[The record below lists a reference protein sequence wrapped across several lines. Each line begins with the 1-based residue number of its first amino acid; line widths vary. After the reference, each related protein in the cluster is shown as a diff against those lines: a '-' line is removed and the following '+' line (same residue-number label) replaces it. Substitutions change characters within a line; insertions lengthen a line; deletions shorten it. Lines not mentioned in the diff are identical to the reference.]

1 MILLLLLSII
11 CMIVY
16 TFVFFRALQR
26 KRRFSGFVVAV
37 GMYDL
42 VYGMLPTLLLWQIC
56 FKGNLASYINRMLD
70 MSSTGILELFY
81 HYIYALI
88 GFAFMVL
95 MYYSKPL
102 YKIVCVG
109 TERNKIKNVNG
120 ITMELTAWISLLVG
134 AVSLFLWSKAYG
146 SIGALILQA
155 NRVRSGMGSVKN
167 NLAFFKHPATVLLV
181 VAYMFFE
188 MTMQSEKKSIKKLV
202 NLIGFIISAYLS
214 YLFLMADDGRLTMLL
229 FFMGFAWIQSSKKII
244 KSVPRMCLKLMV
256 ILAVAVVFILQLDN
270 ITYFIRFNIWPS
282 EQTTNNLMYSMVK
295 ELIYLP
301 IGGQTSINAVW
312 NGKISLTAVDDL
324 ITGLFTWF
332 PTQFKPQGF
341 NDVWNI
347 NTFLIYGNLD
357 RRLHGQVP
365 CGIITQGYY
374 DLRIAG
380 VIILCSFAGVIIKK
394 FDELEY
400 SDLTPLQYA
409 IRAKLVLAIFR
420 AIPYCSLYDITLG
433 FFSVFEI
440 VVIDCIVNSTIRTLR
455 RNRL

>member
-1 MILLLLLSII
+1 M
-11 CMIVY
+11 
-16 TFVFFRALQR
+16 
-26 KRRFSGFVVAV
+26 
-37 GMYDL
+37 
-42 VYGMLPTLLLWQIC
+42 
-56 FKGNLASYINRMLD
+56 
-70 MSSTGILELFY
+70 
-81 HYIYALI
+81 
-88 GFAFMVL
+88 
-95 MYYSKPL
+95 
-102 YKIVCVG
+102 
-109 TERNKIKNVNG
+109 
-120 ITMELTAWISLLVG
+120 
-134 AVSLFLWSKAYG
+134 
-146 SIGALILQA
+146 
-155 NRVRSGMGSVKN
+155 
-167 NLAFFKHPATVLLV
+167 
-181 VAYMFFE
+181 
-188 MTMQSEKKSIKKLV
+188 
-202 NLIGFIISAYLS
+202 
-214 YLFLMADDGRLTMLL
+214 
-229 FFMGFAWIQSSKKII
+229 
-244 KSVPRMCLKLMV
+244 
-256 ILAVAVVFILQLDN
+256 
-270 ITYFIRFNIWPS
+270 
-282 EQTTNNLMYSMVK
+282 
-295 ELIYLP
+295 
-301 IGGQTSINAVW
+301 
-312 NGKISLTAVDDL
+312 

-440 VVIDCIVNSTIRTLR
+440 VVIDCIVNSTIKTLR